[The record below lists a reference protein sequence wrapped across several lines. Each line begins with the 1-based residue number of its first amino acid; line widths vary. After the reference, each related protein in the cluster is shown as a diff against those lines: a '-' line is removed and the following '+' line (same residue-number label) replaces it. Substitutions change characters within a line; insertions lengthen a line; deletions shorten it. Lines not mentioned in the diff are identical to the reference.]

1 MMLNKILLTCS
12 AFLYASIPPSS
23 AFQSHLLKEHPII
36 ASPDSTRWAYENN
49 LDAKHGLTSTLFQQV
64 ALYLR
69 SHTESNGS
77 RASCLPFLMRR
88 NINSPMMIEFNCHD
102 LESAVESDYLSAGGW
117 QSTADLGEDE
127 HAQTDN
133 VHSFQAQRLHW
144 KSVLN
149 TPNTII
155 FNSAGAYISSIL
167 SATSLAALH
176 GLDGAAVGIALNLY
190 VTPANVRT
198 SAPPHTDKQDVVV
211 VQTQGRKRWRVYS
224 PPDSSIKSEL
234 DPFTRGKG
242 ADSITLDMLE
252 GEGSQS
258 KLLLDVTLL
267 PGDIL
272 FIPARF
278 PHTTDTLDCYGDD
291 EDHDETLLGE
301 TDWSMHLT
309 IGLDSHVW
317 AMNYIS
323 MRTLALR
330 THGMHDVLQ
339 ETNGVVDRSMD
350 RCVGR
355 VNELSN
361 DLREGLYSSVDDT
374 MFSFNSMNDLSDQ
387 QSLKPSMGKL
397 ASNLLSFHDR
407 TNLEC
412 GWVDEID
419 HSLTLDQC
427 LETVNQF
434 RNVGQKIAD
443 AHRDMYVA
451 AVKEEQTRIDEQ
463 GGWALNVGD
472 SMLEER
478 AKRLSIFRVAIYFQ
492 KLDAMREELRA
503 WGDTSRHAEI
513 AIELLIG
520 DQVESVYPT
529 NRSRGIDQSSWSSA
543 KVVKVRTDDGLF
555 DLQFFDGT
563 VQKGVERNNITGP
576 HGIGIFI

>member
-1 MMLNKILLTCS
+1 MSL
-12 AFLYASIPPSS
+12 PPSS

-36 ASPDSTRWAYENN
+36 TSPDSARWALENN

-64 ALYLR
+64 ALHLH
-69 SHTESNGS
+69 SHTDSNGS

-88 NINSPMMIEFNCHD
+88 NINLPMMIEFNCHD
-102 LESAVESDYLSAGGW
+102 LKSAVDSDYLSAGGW
-117 QSTADLGEDE
+117 QGMGDLGKNE
-127 HAQTDN
+127 HAQTDI
-133 VHSFQAQRLHW
+133 HSFQALRLHW
-144 KSVLN
+144 KTVLN

-242 ADSITLDMLE
+242 ADSMTLDMLE
-252 GEGSQS
+252 GEGSKSQ
-258 KLLLDVTLL
+258 LLLDVTLL

-278 PHTTDTLDCYGDD
+278 PHTTDTLDCYGNDK
-291 EDHDETLLGE
+291 DHDETLVGE
-301 TDWSMHLT
+301 KYWSMHLT

-323 MRTLALR
+323 IRTLALR
-330 THGMHDVLQ
+330 THGIHDVLQ
-339 ETNGVVDRSMD
+339 ETNGIRHDFDRSMD
-350 RCVGR
+350 RWVGR
-355 VNELSN
+355 VNQLSN

-374 MFSFNSMNDLSDQ
+374 MFSFNSMNDPSDQ
-387 QSLKPSMGKL
+387 QYLKQSMEKL

-412 GWVDEID
+412 GWVDGID

-434 RNVGQKIAD
+434 HNVGQKIAD
-443 AHRDMYVA
+443 AHRDMYIA

-463 GGWALNVGD
+463 GGWALNVGV

-478 AKRLSIFRVAIYFQ
+478 AKRLSIFRVPIYFQ
-492 KLDAMREELRA
+492 KLDAMREELRV
-503 WGDTSRHAEI
+503 WGDASRIHVETPIEI
-513 AIELLIG
+513 LIG
-520 DQVESVYPT
+520 DQVESAYPI
-529 NRSRGIDQSSWSSA
+529 NRRGINKTSWSSA
-543 KVVKVRTDDGLF
+543 KVVKVRSDDGLF